1 MPNITPNSVTEV
13 VPAGWTA
20 NDIVAALSAFFNGG
34 GSTSFVREFAGT
46 DAFVIQA
53 SADPGPQYSVRATSS
68 TRIDIEIEP
77 SGSLTDAGNGSTRP
91 AGASA
96 DNSGANHYVT
106 LGASTGVG
114 SKIWV
119 IEHDDCVTVLI
130 KNTAGTNWEPSF
142 QIGRVYTPS
151 FPEVNIP
158 LGRDGLGF
166 FAGVPNSLSSASPN
180 AWLEE
185 VNKTNGTL
193 IHVSN
198 GIWLNGFAKNFA
210 QDNSADNAGTVGFVQ
225 PYQIPMCCQ
234 SMANSMIGTLKYAY
248 RSGVARSPL
257 TRIDLNNSTDLAFI
271 VGHQLY
277 GGTTF
282 LIPWLRGVVP

>member
-1 MPNITPNSVTEV
+1 MPTITPNSVTEV

-20 NDIVAALSAFFNGG
+20 NDIVAALSSFFNGG
-34 GSTSFVREFAGT
+34 GSTSFTREFAGT

-53 SADPGPQYSVRATSS
+53 SADPGPQYAIRATASNQIS
-68 TRIDIEIEP
+68 IEIEP

-106 LGASTGVG
+106 LGASTGAG

-119 IEHDDCVTVLI
+119 VEHDDCVTVLI
-130 KNTAGTNWEPSF
+130 KNTAGTGWEPSF

-166 FAGVPNSLSSASPN
+166 FVGIPIIVANTVPAS
-180 AWLEE
+180 WIME
-185 VNKTNGTL
+185 VFQSNGSL
-193 IHVSN
+193 IHVATN
-198 GIWLNGFAKNFA
+198 IWLNGYASLYA
-210 QDNSADNAGTVGFVQ
+210 QSTNGDNAFTVGFVQ
-225 PYQIPMCCQ
+225 PYQVPIVGQGIPNLML
-234 SMANSMIGTLKYAY
+234 GTLKYAY
-248 RSGVARSPL
+248 RAGAFRSPL
-257 TRIDLNNSTDLAFI
+257 SRIDLNNSTNLAFI
-271 VGHQLY
+271 VGNN
-277 GGTTF
+277 GITTF
-282 LIPWLRGVVP
+282 ILPWLRGVVP